1 MTCILG
7 LARKYLLKAA
17 GPIEIQ
23 LLKTDLKN
31 HLTFLNH
38 QFTLTSLMLLISR
51 FLYLFLP
58 LSISALK
65 E

>member
-31 HLTFLNH
+31 HLTFFNH